1 MAALDEVFISYSW
14 DSEEHL
20 ASVLSLSNRL
30 RGDGFDCV
38 LDQYEVSP
46 PEGWPRWMDRKIRE
60 ASLVLVVC
68 TETYFAR
75 VMGFEERG
83 KGLGVK
89 WEGHLIY
96 QHLYNAGASNQKFI
110 PVLMSDN
117 DKGFIPTP
125 LQGASYYT
133 VDSDAGYQRLCN
145 RLLGKP
151 PAEKPPLGQ
160 KKPMPEKTVRTDLR
174 AYIMAPIKSELW
186 DMAKWRATAFAFDP
200 ASKSP
205 LMLGLAFLNK
215 GPAEEI
221 FKGWHRRY
229 GDEDTFEELR
239 ISIVEGPIDNEAP
252 GYTVHVGADY
262 ENVINRY
269 KQVGLEISDDA
280 LITTISRINRMN
292 PLDGESPHLKM
303 FKEEFKR
310 FGEYLLLPATCNPDG
325 SNLNL
330 IPSLGIRKRQ
340 IHLRHSSE
348 IGEND
353 ADVLVVHTGRQG
365 RSLTDW
371 GRYLWEQNQHKS

>member
-1 MAALDEVFISYSW
+1 MSALDEVFISYSW

-20 ASVLSLSNRL
+20 AAILSLSNRL

-38 LDQYEVSP
+38 LDQYEISP
-46 PEGWPRWMDRKIRE
+46 PEGWPRWMDRKIGE

-151 PAEKPPLGQ
+151 PAEKPPVGQ
-160 KKPMPEKTVRTDLR
+160 KKPMPEKTVKTDLK

-186 DMAKWRATAFAFDP
+186 DMAKWTATAFAFDP
-200 ASKSP
+200 ASKPP

-229 GDEDTFEELR
+229 GDYDTFEELR

-269 KQVGLEISDDA
+269 KQVGLEVSDDA
-280 LITTISRINRMN
+280 LITMVGRINRMN
-292 PLDGESPHLKM
+292 PLDGESPHLRM
-303 FKEEFKR
+303 FKERFNR
-310 FGEYLLLPATCNPDG
+310 FGEYLLVPATCNPDG
-325 SNLNL
+325 SHLNL
-330 IPSLGIRKRQ
+330 ISSLGIRKRQ

-348 IGEND
+348 IGDND
-353 ADVLVVHTGRQG
+353 ADTPVIHTGRQG
-365 RSLTDW
+365 RSLTNW